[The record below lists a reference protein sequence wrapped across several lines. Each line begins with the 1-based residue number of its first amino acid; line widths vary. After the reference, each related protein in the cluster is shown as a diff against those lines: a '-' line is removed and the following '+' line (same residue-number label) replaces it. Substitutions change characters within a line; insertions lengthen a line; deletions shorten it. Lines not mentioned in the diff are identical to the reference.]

1 MMKRTHKFVVTAT
14 FNKPVTR
21 AEALYEM
28 RDDGSILGEHY
39 CGAIYDRPAEP
50 EMFRVRSIRLAP
62 STKR

>member
-1 MMKRTHKFVVTAT
+1 MKRTYKFVVTAT

-39 CGAIYDRPAEP
+39 CGAPYDRPSEP
-50 EMFRVRSIRLAP
+50 ETFRVRSIRLA
-62 STKR
+62 SRAKR